1 MQFNFKSLRYQCQCM
16 TFLYFTTTKMTDVD
30 LFNKEQRP
38 TELCYD
44 CLEFGEYL
52 MSTWKIDL
60 SDELYEAR
68 RDEQVELEMQKA
80 LYLNQLQDA

>member
-1 MQFNFKSLRYQCQCM
+1 MKFYSKWLRYQCQCM

-38 TELCYD
+38 NNYDYD
-44 CLEFGEYL
+44 CLEWGEYL
-52 MSTWKIDL
+52 MSTGKIDL

-80 LYLNQLQDA
+80 LYLNQLVDA